1 MASSSPAPQER
12 ATDDRVDRPA
22 GDAPDQGT
30 PDQGTPDQGVV
41 DQGALVQEAVDQ
53 GTAHNDVTAAA
64 LGRAA
69 PRRPATE
76 AEARALAS
84 AIRLRIMRLCLDRPL
99 TNKEIAQRLGANPA
113 TTLHHVRTLV
123 AAGFLAAQKDRRGTR
138 GAREV
143 PYLATG
149 KSWTLSVG
157 EHHVEGSGRAMLDA
171 FLEEIACVDMDA
183 AQERNDPDD
192 PSGFSRLGLR
202 LSPKDLAELGDRM
215 AALLNEYAI
224 KPADMTD
231 GIPYSIFVA
240 FYRDVTRP

>member
-1 MASSSPAPQER
+1 MPPKSTAPQGGAGEPVDDPTGHAVDG
-12 ATDDRVDRPA
+12 ATAR
-22 GDAPDQGT
+22 DAVGLDATGPD
-30 PDQGTPDQGVV
+30 GVGRDAM
-41 DQGALVQEAVDQ
+41 DQGAPDYI
-53 GTAHNDVTAAA
+53 AAA
-64 LGRAA
+64 AAGRAA

-99 TNKEIAQRLGANPA
+99 TNKEIAERLGANPA

-123 AAGFLAAQKDRRGTR
+123 ATGFLAAQKERRGTR

-149 KSWTLSVG
+149 KSWTLSV
-157 EHHVEGSGRAMLDA
+157 HDHRIDGSGRAMLDA
-171 FLEEIACVDMDA
+171 FLEEIAYIDIDA
-183 AQERNDPDD
+183 VQETDDPTD

-202 LSPKDLAELGDRM
+202 LPPKDLLELGDRM

-224 KPADMTD
+224 RPADMTD
-231 GIPYSIFVA
+231 GIPYSIFLA

>member
-1 MASSSPAPQER
+1 MPSNSTAPQDGAHEPV
-12 ATDDRVDRPA
+12 DDPTGHAADGVTAR
-22 GDAPDQGT
+22 DAVGPNGTGPDGVG
-30 PDQGTPDQGVV
+30 PDAM
-41 DQGALVQEAVDQ
+41 DQGAPDYI
-53 GTAHNDVTAAA
+53 AAA
-64 LGRAA
+64 AAGRAA

-99 TNKEIAQRLGANPA
+99 TNKEIAERLGANPA

-123 AAGFLAAQKDRRGTR
+123 ATGFLAAQKERRGTR

-157 EHHVEGSGRAMLDA
+157 DHHVEGSGRAMLDA
-171 FLEEIACVDMDA
+171 FLEEIAYVDIDA
-183 AQERNDPDD
+183 AQEANDPDD

-202 LSPKDLAELGDRM
+202 LSAKDLMELGDRM
-215 AALLNEYAI
+215 SALLNEYAL

-231 GIPYSIFVA
+231 GIPYSIFLA